1 MQISRLHYIT
11 QDTIPGFTH
20 AQLAEEACKGGADW
34 VQLRVKGKGTAEWRK
49 IAEETLAVCRKYN
62 AKLIINDNV
71 RIAKEIGADGVHLG
85 NDDMHPEEAREKLG
99 ETFIIGGTANTF
111 FDLESKCRFVNYI
124 GLGPFRFTNTK
135 EKLSPV
141 LGLDGYRQIL
151 SSCQSAGI
159 NIPVI
164 AIGGINEQDL
174 GELFQTGVYGVA
186 IASIV
191 NAAPDKAGAMKNFI
205 QHLEKCRFND

>member
-1 MQISRLHYIT
+1 MRISRLHYIT
-11 QDTIPGFTH
+11 QDNIPGYTH

-34 VQLRVKGKGTAEWRK
+34 VQLRVKGKGTSEWKK
-49 IAEETLAVCRKYN
+49 IAEETLAVCQKYN

-99 ETFIIGGTANTF
+99 EKFIIGGTANTF
-111 FDLESKCRFVNYI
+111 FHLESKFRFADYI
-124 GLGPFRFTNTK
+124 GLGPFRFTSTK

-141 LGLDGYRQIL
+141 LGAEGYKQIL
-151 SSCQSAGI
+151 SSCKSSGI
-159 NIPVI
+159 DIPII
-164 AIGGINEQDL
+164 AIGGIKEDDL
-174 GELFQTGVYGVA
+174 DGIFQTGIYGVA

-191 NAAPDKAGAMKNFI
+191 NAAENKAAAMKNFI
-205 QHLEKCRFND
+205 QRLEKVSLQ

>member
-1 MQISRLHYIT
+1 MEISRLHYIT
-11 QDTIPGFTH
+11 QDNIPGFTH

-49 IAEETLAVCRKYN
+49 IAEETLAVCKQYN

-85 NDDMHPEEAREKLG
+85 NDDMQPEEAREKLG
-99 ETFIIGGTANTF
+99 DQFIIGGTANTF
-111 FDLESKCRFVNYI
+111 FHLESKCKFVDYI

-141 LGLDGYRQIL
+141 LGAEGYKQIL
-151 SSCQSAGI
+151 SSCKNAGI
-159 NIPVI
+159 EIPVI
-164 AIGGINEQDL
+164 AIGGIKEDDL
-174 GELFQTGVYGVA
+174 DGIFQTGIYGVA

-191 NAAPDKAGAMKNFI
+191 NAAENKAAAMKNFI
-205 QHLEKCRFND
+205 QHLEKVSLQ